1 MHARAERGDD
11 PDERWAAEFVVP
23 KPAPSRLKP
32 VPLTAARAASGTGV
46 SREWT
51 QSVLR
56 CMPTQ
61 SVGTINCL
69 SGPGFNRRKTRRSV
83 GPALAGKL
91 LLCL

>member
-1 MHARAERGDD
+1 MHSHAERGNDHLK
-11 PDERWAAEFVVP
+11 RWAAEFMAP

-61 SVGTINCL
+61 SVGTINGL
-69 SGPGFNRRKTRRSV
+69 SGPGFNRRKTRCSV